1 MPGVSK
7 GPINS
12 ASLPWSV
19 FRSCIFSCWSNPPLH
34 AWVGSYKGKKYPFT
48 TCINVQQAGK
58 CQYPKHRNRPAF
70 MRLGKTGNHVRICIL
85 NHSPNRRQ
93 KKIKQLKIKLILK
106 AFSNLPSS
114 DTGGH
119 VTIQCK
125 TVTCNNLFHI
135 LYMIRNNNKQK
146 KKGNYKNLSE
156 EYLKSN
162 ALKIQKY
169 LVNGLCG
176 TTLCF

>member
-1 MPGVSK
+1 MHLKLRPGVSK

-58 CQYPKHRNRPAF
+58 CQYPRHRNRPAF

-93 KKIKQLKIKLILK
+93 KKTKQLKIKLILK
-106 AFSNLPSS
+106 AFSNTKFRHWRTCHS
-114 DTGGH
+114 
-119 VTIQCK
+119 
-125 TVTCNNLFHI
+125 TVTNSYLQQSI
-135 LYMIRNNNKQK
+135 SYIIYDK
-146 KKGNYKNLSE
+146 K
-156 EYLKSN
+156 
-162 ALKIQKY
+162 
-169 LVNGLCG
+169 
-176 TTLCF
+176 